1 MSASLNG
8 FLNADEQVHNEG
20 QITQF
25 FLSLIKAEEEKRLA
39 DSVKSGHEIRNEI
52 EAEILTIFYKTLNKD

>member
-8 FLNADEQVHNEG
+8 FLNADEQAHNEG

-25 FLSLIKAEEEKRLA
+25 FSSLIKAEEEKRLA
-39 DSVKSGHEIRNEI
+39 DSVKSGYEIRNEI
-52 EAEILTIFYKTLNKD
+52 EAEILELLYKTLNYD

>member
-8 FLNADEQVHNEG
+8 FLNADEQAHNEG

-25 FLSLIKAEEEKRLA
+25 LLSLIKAEEEKRLA
-39 DSVKSGHEIRNEI
+39 DSVKSGYEIRSEI
-52 EAEILTIFYKTLNKD
+52 EAEILTILYETLNKD

>member
-8 FLNADEQVHNEG
+8 FLNADEQAHNEG

-39 DSVKSGHEIRNEI
+39 DSVKSGYEIRSEI
-52 EAEILTIFYKTLNKD
+52 EAEILTIFYETLNYD

>member
-8 FLNADEQVHNEG
+8 FLNADEQAHNEG

>member
-1 MSASLNG
+1 MIADLNEP
-8 FLNADEQVHNEG
+8 AHVDEQAHNEG

-39 DSVKSGHEIRNEI
+39 DSVKSRNEIRNEI
-52 EAEILTIFYKTLNKD
+52 EAEILTIFYETLN

>member
-8 FLNADEQVHNEG
+8 FPHADEQAHNEG

-25 FLSLIKAEEEKRLA
+25 LLSLIKAEEEKRLA
-39 DSVKSGHEIRNEI
+39 VSLKSHFEIRNEI
-52 EAEILTIFYKTLNKD
+52 EAEILELLYRTLNYD

>member
-1 MSASLNG
+1 MIADLNEPVH
-8 FLNADEQVHNEG
+8 ADEQAHNEG
-20 QITQF
+20 QITQL

-39 DSVKSGHEIRNEI
+39 VSLKSRNEIRNEI

>member
-8 FLNADEQVHNEG
+8 FLNADEQAHNEG
-20 QITQF
+20 QITQL

-39 DSVKSGHEIRNEI
+39 VSLKSHFEIRNEI
-52 EAEILTIFYKTLNKD
+52 EAEILTIFYETLNYD

>member
-8 FLNADEQVHNEG
+8 FPHADEQAHNEG
-20 QITQF
+20 QITRL

-52 EAEILTIFYKTLNKD
+52 EAEILTIFYETLNKD